1 MGTLKIRY
9 LETRTLADGAEA
21 FYWKN
26 RHARL
31 AGLDGNEALG
41 SDPVKAAARATE
53 LNALWDAV
61 KAGKQPPEPPPA
73 TDTVGWLIREIR
85 DSDTHKQHL
94 TEIETSTANELNWA
108 WDIILASPVAATP
121 IAAVTGEGAELFHL
135 KLRQSGKYSVDQA
148 HRIMKWFKYLMGRA
162 KWKGLLTA
170 SPLLGQ
176 KFERAPARHV
186 YWDEEEVTAI
196 VAKAIEMGRR
206 SIGLASQAAFD
217 TGQRELDVLSFLWR
231 APPNENKPGSF
242 RYPTWDRGDILLRQ
256 RKTSAVVRVPALPE
270 LRQLIEKT
278 PQDGIYMIL
287 SETTHRPYKIHN
299 FGHLFREICDAAG
312 IPEKRFADFRRS
324 ACLRLARAGCDVLTI
339 GSVTGHSYET
349 IEKILEVY
357 LPRTTALARIA
368 IEKVL
373 EARAR
378 QKQAGEALPA
388 EVQPAAT

>member
-9 LETRTLADGAEA
+9 LETRTLADGSEA
-21 FYWKN
+21 YYWKN
-26 RHARL
+26 RHARD
-31 AGLDGNEALG
+31 AGLENEALG
-41 SDPVKAAARATE
+41 NDPAVAATRATE

-61 KAGKQPPEPPPA
+61 RAGKQPSTAPA
-73 TDTVGWLIREIR
+73 PTGTVGWLIREIR
-85 DSDTHKQHL
+85 ASDTHKQRNA
-94 TEIETSTANELNWA
+94 EIDPTTVAETDWA
-108 WDIILASPVAATP
+108 WDIILKSPISSTLLT
-121 IAAVTGEGAELFHL
+121 AVNGEGAELFHL
-135 KLRQSGKYSVDQA
+135 KLRQSGKYNVDQA

-162 KWKGLLTA
+162 KWKGLLPA

-196 VAKAIEMGRR
+196 VAKATEMGRR

-217 TGQRELDVLSFLWR
+217 TGQREMDVLSFLWK
-231 APPNENKPGSF
+231 PPANELQPGTF
-242 RYPTWDRGDILLRQ
+242 RFPTWDRGDILLKQ
-256 RKTSAVVRVPALPE
+256 RKTGAVVRVPALPE
-270 LRQLIEKT
+270 LRKLIELT

-287 SETTHRPYKIHN
+287 SETTRRPYKIHN

-378 QKQAGEALPA
+378 QKQAGLSAPEAQYITP
-388 EVQPAAT
+388 